1 MNKNKGVKR
10 YNAMNEKQLIQ
21 KSIDGDSEAFNQLVQ
36 PYLQVSYTTSYL
48 ILNDKQ
54 LAEDAIQ
61 ESLYQTYISLK
72 RFDEEKAQFKTWL
85 NRIVINCSLK
95 VKRKIK
101 IFTEFQPSYMKMN
114 EKSPEEIMV
123 QNEKYEDLYK
133 SIYKLSSKLKVVIIL
148 HYFQELSIQEISL
161 TLEISEGTVK
171 SRLHK
176 ARKKL
181 EIILQDK
188 NLLGGD

>member
-1 MNKNKGVKR
+1 
-10 YNAMNEKQLIQ
+10 MNEKQLIQ

-54 LAEDAIQ
+54 LTEDAIQ

-101 IFTEFQPSYMKMN
+101 IFTEFQPSYMKVN

-123 QNEKYEDLYK
+123 QNEKYEGLYQ

-148 HYFQELSIQEISL
+148 HYFQELSIQEIAL

-181 EIILQDK
+181 EVILKND